1 MLQLVLVP
9 NMERFIKMKIIQLLV
24 LFFKSNIKNSYSKID
39 GITDNV
45 LKFVEQL
52 EIIAKAIY
60 EVFSSSFMIEIYIG
74 VLTAGIIAAIVYIFR
89 DKIKSIFLNNDLLAA
104 SQIPKF
110 YIEFFDLYD
119 EGERQRWQF
128 TIQNKGE
135 TSIANFRIYSYKHPS
150 EQLDYMKIL
159 PLKTSYGYKWSDMEY
174 GEKIVFTCEE
184 ARDNFPSLGSLT
196 EGLFIEMTDE
206 HNIIFCLQLCVIVN
220 EEGYISFSPQGLKR
234 LKNKLPN
241 KEIFERAQLLEKK
254 YGVDI
259 AI

>member
-9 NMERFIKMKIIQLLV
+9 NRERFIKMKIIQLLV

-110 YIEFFDLYD
+110 YIEFF
-119 EGERQRWQF
+119 
-128 TIQNKGE
+128 I
-135 TSIANFRIYSYKHPS
+135 
-150 EQLDYMKIL
+150 
-159 PLKTSYGYKWSDMEY
+159 
-174 GEKIVFTCEE
+174 
-184 ARDNFPSLGSLT
+184 
-196 EGLFIEMTDE
+196 
-206 HNIIFCLQLCVIVN
+206 
-220 EEGYISFSPQGLKR
+220 
-234 LKNKLPN
+234 
-241 KEIFERAQLLEKK
+241 
-254 YGVDI
+254 
-259 AI
+259 